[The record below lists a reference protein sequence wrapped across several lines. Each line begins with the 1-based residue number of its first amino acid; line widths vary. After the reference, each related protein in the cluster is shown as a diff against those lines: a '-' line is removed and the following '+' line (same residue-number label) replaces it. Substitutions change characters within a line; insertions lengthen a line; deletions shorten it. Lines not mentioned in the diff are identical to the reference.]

1 MFGLIEDDIGIKVF
15 NKRTG
20 EEVKTLNLSKSR
32 VDVKWEKVVARQLA
46 QIIGLS
52 GNKSAQFIAYTIAEK
67 DDENRIFGTYKTL
80 AGKSGVSHDSIK
92 RIVPKLLSSGYLK
105 ELQAG
110 VYMVDPKT
118 IRPGERWRGSALIE
132 IWDMT

>member
-1 MFGLIEDDIGIKVF
+1 MFGLIEEDIEIKVF
-15 NKRTG
+15 SKKTG
-20 EEVKTLNLSKSR
+20 KEIKTLNLAKSR
-32 VDVKWEKVVARQLA
+32 INVKWEKVVAKQLA
-46 QIIGLS
+46 SVIGLS
-52 GNKSAQFIAYTIAEK
+52 GNKSAQFIAYTISEK
-67 DDENRIFGTYKTL
+67 DSENRIFGTYKTL
-80 AGKSGVSHDSIK
+80 AKNSDVSHDSVK

-132 IWDMT
+132 IWDEI